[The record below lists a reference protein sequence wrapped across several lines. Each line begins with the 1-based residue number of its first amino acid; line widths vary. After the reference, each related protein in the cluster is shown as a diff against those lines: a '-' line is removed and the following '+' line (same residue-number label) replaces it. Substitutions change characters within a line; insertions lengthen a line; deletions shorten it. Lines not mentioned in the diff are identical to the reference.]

1 MIDTINETFKFFH
14 FSPKRQRF
22 FESILDKESESHAV
36 KKLKGLCK
44 TRCLNLLGN
53 LLFALPQCF
62 SLFRRNAT
70 SLTKECSL
78 ELE

>member
-44 TRCLNLLGN
+44 TRCLNGTPVRKP
-53 LLFALPQCF
+53 FIRSTPMF
-62 SLFRRNAT
+62 FFV
-70 SLTKECSL
+70 
-78 ELE
+78 